1 MSAQRSSHTFILHLM
16 RSRFFSLN
24 SIKLTNNSYIKAH
37 KFLQFIKLLSSHH
50 IEATHSG
57 GQTRWR
63 ERKKPAKDCWCAAT
77 SQRRLMCVVMSV
89 FDHNEPKP
97 KLSRVI
103 STHNSRRCRLCCA
116 AMFPAQLR
124 GQQKR
129 AKKDIEFTRN
139 CYWLTELYQLT
150 RSQCE
155 CRMQT

>member
-1 MSAQRSSHTFILHLM
+1 MSAQWSSHTLILHLM

-57 GQTRWR
+57 GRTRWR
-63 ERKKPAKDCWCAAT
+63 ERKKPAKDCWCATT

-103 STHNSRRCRLCCA
+103 STHNSRRCRLCCCDVSSSIEGTA
-116 AMFPAQLR
+116 E
-124 GQQKR
+124 KS
-129 AKKDIEFTRN
+129 KKDIEFTRN
-139 CYWLTELYQLT
+139 CYWLTELYQH
-150 RSQCE
+150 
-155 CRMQT
+155 